1 MDKNILVQYCELKKE
16 VKDIRGRIDKTER
29 EIENLSIVGDSVKGT
44 RQDGTY
50 GSIRISGYPFPE
62 EDRKIG
68 LLRKYAI
75 QLRAAEEKLLTLTTQ
90 IEEFVQVIADSRK
103 RRVFRLY
110 YIDGLNWYQVAR
122 RMNEGLTNEAYRKL
136 HDRFLEEI

>member
-16 VKDIRGRIDKTER
+16 VKDIKARIDKTER

-50 GSIRISGYPFPE
+50 GSIRISGYPYPAL
-62 EDRKIG
+62 DRRIG

-90 IEEFVQVIADSRK
+90 TEEFIQEITDSRK
-103 RRVFRLY
+103 RRIFRLY

-122 RMNEGLTNEAYRKL
+122 KMNEGLMADAYRMI
-136 HDRFLEEI
+136 HDRYLEKF

>member
-1 MDKNILVQYCELKKE
+1 LDKNILVQYCELKKE
-16 VKDIRGRIDKTER
+16 VKDIRNRISKTER
-29 EIENLSIVGDSVKGT
+29 EIENLTVVADSVKGT

-50 GSIRISGYPFPE
+50 GSIRISGYPIPE
-62 EDRKIG
+62 HDRRIG

-75 QLRAAEEKLLTLTTQ
+75 QLRDAEEKLLTLTTQ
-90 IEEFVQVIADSRK
+90 TEEFVQAIADSRK

-122 RMNEGLTNEAYRKL
+122 RMNEGLMADAYRMI
-136 HDRFLEEI
+136 HDRYLEKF

>member
-1 MDKNILVQYCELKKE
+1 LDKNILVQYCELKKE
-16 VKDIRGRIDKTER
+16 VKDIKARIDKTER

-50 GSIRISGYPFPE
+50 GSIRISGYPYPAL
-62 EDRKIG
+62 DRRIG

-90 IEEFVQVIADSRK
+90 TEEFIQEITDSRK
-103 RRVFRLY
+103 RRIFRLY

-122 RMNEGLTNEAYRKL
+122 KMNEGLMADAYRMI
-136 HDRFLEEI
+136 HDRYLEKF

>member
-1 MDKNILVQYCELKKE
+1 MDKTILVQYCELKKE
-16 VKDIRGRIDKTER
+16 VKDIRERITKTER

-44 RQDGTY
+44 RRDGSY

-90 IEEFVQVIADSRK
+90 TEEFIQEITDSRI
-103 RRVFRLY
+103 RRILQYR
-110 YIDGLNWYQVAR
+110 YIDQNGWVQIAH
-122 RMNEGLTNEAYRKL
+122 RMGGKHTSESCRKA
-136 HDRFLEEI
+136 HDRFFQEK

>member
-16 VKDIRGRIDKTER
+16 VKDIRNRITKTER
-29 EIENLSIVGDSVKGT
+29 EIKSLSIVADSVKGT

-62 EDRKIG
+62 ENRKIG

-90 IEEFVQVIADSRK
+90 AEEFIQAIADSRK

-122 RMNEGLTNEAYRKL
+122 KMNEGLTSEAYRKL